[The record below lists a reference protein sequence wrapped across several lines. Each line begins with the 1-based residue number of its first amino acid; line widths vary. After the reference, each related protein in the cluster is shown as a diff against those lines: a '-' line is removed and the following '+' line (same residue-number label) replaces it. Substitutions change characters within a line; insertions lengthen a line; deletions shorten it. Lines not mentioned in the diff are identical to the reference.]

1 MGSFKLSLLPILLLA
16 IVAAVSADE
25 LRTFIVHVHPH
36 ESHVFSTTDDRTTWY
51 KTFLPED
58 ERLVHSYHHVASG
71 FAARLTEQELD
82 TLSAMP
88 GFVTAVPNQVYRLL
102 TTHTPQFL
110 GLELPQSGRNYT
122 SGSGEGVIIGVLDG
136 GVDPFHPSFS
146 GDGMPPP
153 PPAKW
158 KGRCDFNA

>member
-1 MGSFKLSLLPILLLA
+1 MGSFELSLLPILLLTV
-16 IVAAVSADE
+16 VAAVSVDE
-25 LRTFIVHVHPH
+25 LRTFIVHVQPH
-36 ESHVFSTTDDRTTWY
+36 KSHVFCTTEDDRTTWY
-51 KTFLPED
+51 KTSLAED
-58 ERLVHSYHHVASG
+58 ERLVHSYHRVASG

-146 GDGMPPP
+146 GGMPSPL
-153 PPAKW
+153 KEGW
-158 KGRCDFNA
+158 KGCCDFNA